1 MEKSIKINIEQA
13 MEKKNNVT
21 INIFGGITQII
32 SDATTCE
39 QQKKNKN
46 GKTIVT
52 NIYKKK

>member
-32 SDATTCE
+32 PDATTCE
-39 QQKKNKN
+39 QHIVTKN

-52 NIYKKK
+52 NTYKKK

>member
-1 MEKSIKINIEQA
+1 

-32 SDATTCE
+32 PDATTCE
-39 QQKKNKN
+39 QHVVTKN

>member
-13 MEKKNNVT
+13 MEIKNNVT

-32 SDATTCE
+32 PDATTCE
-39 QQKKNKN
+39 QHIVTKN

>member
-1 MEKSIKINIEQA
+1 MEKSIKINIEQD

-32 SDATTCE
+32 PDATTCE
-39 QQKKNKN
+39 QHIVTKN

>member
-13 MEKKNNVT
+13 MEKKNNIT

-32 SDATTCE
+32 PDATTCE
-39 QQKKNKN
+39 QHIVTKN